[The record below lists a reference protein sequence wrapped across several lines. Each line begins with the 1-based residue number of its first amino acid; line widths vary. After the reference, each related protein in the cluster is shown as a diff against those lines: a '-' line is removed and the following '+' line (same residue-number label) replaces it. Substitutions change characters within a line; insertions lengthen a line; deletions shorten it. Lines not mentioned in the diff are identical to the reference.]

1 MPDTL
6 AERLAEYT
14 VSTRFDDLPELAVHE
29 TKRRLIDAL
38 GCAMGARHADT
49 PRAAER
55 VAPRVASE
63 QAASTLYGSRTS
75 PDMAAFVNG
84 ILIRYLDFND
94 TYLSKE
100 PAHPSDNLAAVLA
113 AGEASGS
120 TGKELIAAAVV
131 AYEVQCRLADAWSI
145 RSQGWDHV
153 CYGAFS
159 TALGAGK
166 LLGLDAP
173 ELVHAQGI
181 SGVAHMAMRQ
191 TRAGKL
197 SMWKGAAFANASR
210 NGVLAAMLAAQGM
223 TGPAPI
229 FEGEMGFFAEVAHG
243 AFDLPDLGG
252 RNGAEYMLPKTY
264 IKNWPA
270 EYHAQSAID
279 AALQLREQI
288 GGPGTIDRVL
298 IETFDAA
305 VEIIADPEKWRP
317 KTRETAD
324 HSLPYCVAVALQDGE
339 VGLAQFSE
347 RRIADPTLLDMVSRV
362 EVRPDAGL
370 DARYPASTPNRITV
384 TTRDGQEAFREVE
397 FPKGHSGNP
406 MTDDEV
412 ESKFRRLADGE
423 LAPDRQA
430 EMLRRLW
437 ALEVEADLPSLLALF
452 RHGG

>member
-1 MPDTL
+1 MADTL
-6 AERLAEYT
+6 AERLAEYASAT
-14 VSTRFDDLPELAVHE
+14 QYDDLPEIVVHE

-38 GCAMGARHADT
+38 GCTLGARRADT

-55 VAPRVASE
+55 VASRL
-63 QAASTLYGSRTS
+63 AADPGATTLYGSRTS

-113 AGEASGS
+113 AGEMSGS
-120 TGKELIAAAVV
+120 AGTELISAAVV

-166 LLGLDAP
+166 LLGLDVP
-173 ELVHAQGI
+173 SLVHAQGI

-191 TRAGKL
+191 TRAGEL

-210 NGVLAAMLAAQGM
+210 NGVLAAMLAAEGM

-243 AFDLPDLGG
+243 EFDLPDLGG
-252 RNGAEYMLPKTY
+252 RRGAGYMLPRTY

-270 EYHAQSAID
+270 EYHSQSAID
-279 AALQLREQI
+279 AALQIREQI
-288 GGPGTIDRVL
+288 GDPASIDHVL
-298 IETFDAA
+298 IETFDVA
-305 VEIIADPEKWRP
+305 VEIIADPEKWHP

-324 HSLPYCVAVALQDGE
+324 HSLPYCVAVALQDGK
-339 VGLAQFSE
+339 VGLEQFSE
-347 RRIADPTLLDMVSRV
+347 DRIGDPTLLDLVSRV
-362 EVRPDAGL
+362 EVEEDADL
-370 DARYPASTPNRITV
+370 SRRYPASTPNRIKV
-384 TTRDGQEAFREVE
+384 TTRSGESVAREVE
-397 FPKGHSGNP
+397 FPRGHSGNP

-412 ESKFRRLADGE
+412 EDKFRRLADGE
-423 LAPDRQA
+423 MAPDRQA
-430 EMLRRLW
+430 EVLRRVW
-437 ALEVEADLPSLLALF
+437 ALEAETDLGSLVALF
-452 RHGG
+452 RRSG

>member
-1 MPDTL
+1 
-6 AERLAEYT
+6 
-14 VSTRFDDLPELAVHE
+14 
-29 TKRRLIDAL
+29 
-38 GCAMGARHADT
+38 
-49 PRAAER
+49 
-55 VAPRVASE
+55 
-63 QAASTLYGSRTS
+63 
-75 PDMAAFVNG
+75 
-84 ILIRYLDFND
+84 
-94 TYLSKE
+94 
-100 PAHPSDNLAAVLA
+100 
-113 AGEASGS
+113 
-120 TGKELIAAAVV
+120 
-131 AYEVQCRLADAWSI
+131 
-145 RSQGWDHV
+145 
-153 CYGAFS
+153 
-159 TALGAGK
+159 
-166 LLGLDAP
+166 
-173 ELVHAQGI
+173 
-181 SGVAHMAMRQ
+181 MAMRQ

-243 AFDLPDLGG
+243 AFDLLDLGG
-252 RNGAEYMLPKTY
+252 RNGAEYMLPRTY

-279 AALQLREQI
+279 AALQIREQI
-288 GGPGTIDRVL
+288 GDPGVIDRVL

-347 RRIADPTLLDMVSRV
+347 RRIADSTLLDLVSRV

-370 DARYPASTPNRITV
+370 DARYPASTPNRVSV
-384 TTRDGQEAFREVE
+384 TTKDGQEVAREVE
-397 FPKGHSGNP
+397 FPRGHSGNP

-412 ESKFRRLADGE
+412 ERKFRRLAEGE

-430 EMLRRLW
+430 EVLRRLW
-437 ALEVEADLPSLLALF
+437 ALETETDLPSLLALF
-452 RHGG
+452 GRGG

>member
-14 VSTRFDDLPELAVHE
+14 VSTRFDDLPELVVHE

-38 GCAMGARHADT
+38 GCALGARHADT

-166 LLGLDAP
+166 LLGLDIP
-173 ELVHAQGI
+173 SLVHAQGI

-243 AFDLPDLGG
+243 
-252 RNGAEYMLPKTY
+252 
-264 IKNWPA
+264 
-270 EYHAQSAID
+270 
-279 AALQLREQI
+279 
-288 GGPGTIDRVL
+288 
-298 IETFDAA
+298 
-305 VEIIADPEKWRP
+305 
-317 KTRETAD
+317 
-324 HSLPYCVAVALQDGE
+324 
-339 VGLAQFSE
+339 
-347 RRIADPTLLDMVSRV
+347 
-362 EVRPDAGL
+362 
-370 DARYPASTPNRITV
+370 
-384 TTRDGQEAFREVE
+384 
-397 FPKGHSGNP
+397 
-406 MTDDEV
+406 
-412 ESKFRRLADGE
+412 
-423 LAPDRQA
+423 
-430 EMLRRLW
+430 
-437 ALEVEADLPSLLALF
+437 
-452 RHGG
+452 

>member
-1 MPDTL
+1 MADTL
-6 AERLAEYT
+6 AERLAEYASAT
-14 VSTRFDDLPELAVHE
+14 QYDDLPEIVVHE

-38 GCAMGARHADT
+38 GCTLGARRADT

-55 VAPRVASE
+55 VASRL
-63 QAASTLYGSRTS
+63 AADPGATTLYGSRTS

-113 AGEASGS
+113 AGEMSGS
-120 TGKELIAAAVV
+120 AGTELISAAVV

-166 LLGLDAP
+166 LLGLDVP
-173 ELVHAQGI
+173 SLVHAQGI
-181 SGVAHMAMRQ
+181 SGVAHMAMCQ
-191 TRAGKL
+191 TRAGEL

-210 NGVLAAMLAAQGM
+210 NGVLAAMLAAEGM

-243 AFDLPDLGG
+243 EFDLPDLGG
-252 RNGAEYMLPKTY
+252 RRGAGYMLPRTY

-270 EYHAQSAID
+270 EYHSQSAID
-279 AALQLREQI
+279 AALQIREQI
-288 GGPGTIDRVL
+288 GDPASIDHVL
-298 IETFDAA
+298 IETFDVA
-305 VEIIADPEKWRP
+305 VEIIADPEKWHP

-324 HSLPYCVAVALQDGE
+324 HSLPYCVAVALQDGK
-339 VGLAQFSE
+339 VGLEQFSE
-347 RRIADPTLLDMVSRV
+347 DRIGDPTLLDLVSRV
-362 EVRPDAGL
+362 EVKSDAGL
-370 DARYPASTPNRITV
+370 SDRYPASTPNRIKV
-384 TTRDGQEAFREVE
+384 TTRSGESVAREVE
-397 FPKGHSGNP
+397 FPRGHSGNP

-412 ESKFRRLADGE
+412 EDKFRRLADGE
-423 LAPDRQA
+423 MAPDRQA
-430 EMLRRLW
+430 EVLRRVW
-437 ALEVEADLPSLLALF
+437 ALEAETDLGSLVALF
-452 RHGG
+452 RRSG

>member
-1 MPDTL
+1 MPDSL
-6 AERLAEYT
+6 AERLAEYAI
-14 VSTRFDDLPELAVHE
+14 STRFDDLPEPLVHE

-38 GCAMGARHADT
+38 GCALGARHADA

-55 VAPRVASE
+55 AAPRIVAE
-63 QAASTLYGSRTS
+63 QAASTLYGGRTS

-159 TALGAGK
+159 TALAAGK
-166 LLGLDAP
+166 LLGLDVP
-173 ELVHAQGI
+173 SLVHAQGI

-243 AFDLPDLGG
+243 VFDLPDLGG
-252 RNGAEYMLPKTY
+252 RGGTEYMLPKTY

-288 GGPGTIDRVL
+288 GAPAAIDRVL

-305 VEIIADPEKWRP
+305 VQIIADPEKWRP
-317 KTRETAD
+317 RTRETAD

-339 VGLAQFSE
+339 VGPDQFSE
-347 RRIADPTLLDMVSRV
+347 RRLADPTLLDLVSRV
-362 EVRPDAGL
+362 EVRRDAAF

-384 TTRDGQEAFREVE
+384 TTRDGREAVREVE
-397 FPKGHSGNP
+397 FPRGHAGNP

-423 LAPDRQA
+423 LTPARQA
-430 EMLRRLW
+430 ELLRRLW
-437 ALEVEADLPSLLALF
+437 ALEVVADLRSLLALF
-452 RHGG
+452 QRGG

>member
-1 MPDTL
+1 
-6 AERLAEYT
+6 
-14 VSTRFDDLPELAVHE
+14 VVVHE

-38 GCAMGARHADT
+38 GCALGARHAAT
-49 PRAAER
+49 PQAAER
-55 VAPRVASE
+55 VASRI
-63 QAASTLYGSRTS
+63 AAKQGATTLYGNSTS

-113 AGEASGS
+113 AGEFASS
-120 TGKELIAAAVV
+120 TGKDLISAAVV

-145 RSQGWDHV
+145 RSQGWDHT

-166 LLGLDAP
+166 LLGLDP
-173 ELVHAQGI
+173 PSLVHAQGI

-191 TRAGKL
+191 TRVGDL

-210 NGVLAAMLAAQGM
+210 NGVLAAMLAREGM

-229 FEGEMGFFAEVAHG
+229 FEGEMGFFREVAHG
-243 AFDLPDLGG
+243 EFDLQDLGG

-270 EYHAQSAID
+270 EYHAQSAIE
-279 AALQLREQI
+279 AALEMRAEI
-288 GGPGTIDRVL
+288 GGPALIESVL
-298 IETFDAA
+298 IESFDAA
-305 VEIIADPEKWRP
+305 VEIIADAEKWHP

-324 HSLPYCVAVALQDGE
+324 HSLPYCVAVALEDGE
-339 VGLAQFSE
+339 VSRNQFSQE
-347 RRIADPTLLDMVSRV
+347 RIEDPKVLDLLSRV
-362 EVRPDAGL
+362 EVRTDASL
-370 DARYPASTPNRITV
+370 TDRYPASTPNRITV
-384 TTRDGQEAFREVE
+384 KTRDGRAVVREIE
-397 FPKGHSGNP
+397 FPRGHSGNP

-412 ESKFRRLADGE
+412 EAKFRSLAAGE
-423 LAPDRQA
+423 MDPQRQV
-430 EMLRRLW
+430 EVLRRLW
-437 ALEVEADLPSLLALF
+437 ALETEADLHSLLALF
-452 RHGG
+452 GQNE